1 MDYSDLTNNLIK
13 GNTRAA
19 ARLITIV
26 ENDIDAAGGCEFN
39 LQAHR

>member
-1 MDYSDLTNNLIK
+1 MEYSNLITELLE

-26 ENDIDAAGGCEFN
+26 ENDIDTYTVSIV
-39 LQAHR
+39 

>member
-1 MDYSDLTNNLIK
+1 MEYSDLTNKLIK

-26 ENDIDAAGGCEFN
+26 ENDIDAAEEIVN
-39 LQAHR
+39 SISE